1 MTMTDDIKK
10 ENTHEEQ
17 AILNTE
23 PTDNASKEPTDP
35 TLELQQEVV
44 ELKDK
49 YLRLYS
55 EFDNYKRRTTKERID
70 LFKTA
75 GQEVLSA
82 MIPIIDDFD
91 RTLKSFENIEI
102 NKAVKEGIQLV
113 HNKMTNTL
121 TQQGLKPFVSV
132 GKDFDPDFHEAIT
145 KIPAPNKKAKG
156 KVVDEIEKGYT
167 LHDKVIRFAKV
178 VVGE

>member
-1 MTMTDDIKK
+1 MTDEIKK
-10 ENTHEEQ
+10 ENTPEEQ
-17 AILNTE
+17 VIKNTE
-23 PTDNASKEPTDP
+23 PTADSFTEPVDATA
-35 TLELQQEVV
+35 ELQIEID

-75 GQEVLSA
+75 GQEVLSS

-113 HNKMTNTL
+113 HNKMTGTL
-121 TQQGLKPFVSV
+121 TQQGLKAFVSV

-145 KIPAPNKKAKG
+145 KIPAPNKKARG
-156 KVVDEIEKGYT
+156 KVVDEVEKGYM